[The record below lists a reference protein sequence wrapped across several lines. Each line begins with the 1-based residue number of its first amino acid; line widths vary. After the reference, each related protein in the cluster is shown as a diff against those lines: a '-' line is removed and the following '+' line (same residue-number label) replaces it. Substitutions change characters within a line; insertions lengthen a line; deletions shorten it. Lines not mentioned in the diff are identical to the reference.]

1 MARTHADIHTRADN
15 LYFMDKTNDFPQD
28 IDFVKNKG
36 VFASSWKIR
45 TDFVNGQRKTR
56 LIANPEVSQQNGD
69 VDSRREDIRLLS
81 LYRVTQMVSW
91 QQ

>member
-45 TDFVNGQRKTR
+45 TDFVNGQREK
-56 LIANPEVSQQNGD
+56 QG
-69 VDSRREDIRLLS
+69 
-81 LYRVTQMVSW
+81 
-91 QQ
+91 